1 MINIRNAKIEDAELI
16 LSLIKDLAE
25 FEKLSESVIA
35 SVDDIR
41 KNVFGENKSI
51 FVLIAEYDNYP
62 VGFALFFHNFSTF
75 LGKPGIY
82 LEDLFVKQEYRN
94 KGIGKKLLQEI
105 AKIAVD
111 KDCGRFEWSVLT
123 WNPARKFYE
132 YLGAKAMDE
141 WYVYRIEGESLKKLA
156 EIE

>member
-1 MINIRNAKIEDAELI
+1 MINIRNAKIEDSELI

-25 FEKLSESVIA
+25 FEKLSDSVVA

-41 KNVFGENKSI
+41 QNVFGENKFI
-51 FVLIAEYDNYP
+51 YVLIAEYDNQP

-75 LGKPGIY
+75 VGKPGIY
-82 LEDLFVKQEYRN
+82 LEDLYVKEEYRN

-105 AKIAVD
+105 AKIAVE
-111 KDCGRFEWSVLT
+111 KGCGRFEWSVLT

-132 YLGAKAMDE
+132 YLGANPMDE
-141 WYVYRIEGESLKKLA
+141 WLVYRIEGDALKKLA
-156 EIE
+156 NC